1 MSTKNCEHC
10 KVGFLDFTGVTLDA
24 TPPLYEH
31 RCTACGK
38 LAHERAMYEAPG
50 QNAPAPATPVVDPM
64 TELIGEIR
72 NLIALIEKK
81 RELPSVAISLTPY
94 LLERILAG
102 ETVLRAV
109 GFGDGQIQTFAISS
123 ATTPLIKAGP
133 WWVVPPPVDAAT
145 KPFIE
150 DKGIEDTD
158 ALL

>member
-10 KVGFLDFTGVTLDA
+10 KAGFLVFTGAVVDA
-24 TPPLYEH
+24 VPPLYEH
-31 RCTACGK
+31 RCESCGK
-38 LAHERAMYEAPG
+38 LAHERAAYEAPT
-50 QNAPAPATPVVDPM
+50 QEEPKPPTSAVDPM
-64 TELIGEIR
+64 VELINEIR

-123 ATTPLIKAGP
+123 TATSLIKAGP
-133 WWVVPPPVDAAT
+133 WWVVPPPADAAT
-145 KPFIE
+145 KPFLE